1 MIKPKTARL
10 RTARLGR
17 EDRVA
22 TILAAARMVI
32 AEHGYENA
40 LLADV
45 AARADVVEGTIY
57 RYFESKRDLFIHV
70 AEVWFEEILGEHDPA
85 RSVNGTL
92 NRLRFL
98 IWRELSIIRQEPAL
112 TRFVLME
119 LRPDPAYRSLHLY
132 ELNRKFTSAIT
143 TVLHEAIESGEFRSG
158 VRIQLI
164 RDMIFGGIE
173 HQTWAYL
180 RNEGDFSVDNAAEHL
195 SEVIYRGMVAAQTQ
209 TDDPAVAAR
218 LERVADRL
226 EALAEQKK

>member
-1 MIKPKTARL
+1 MKAKSHPRPRAT
-10 RTARLGR
+10 RLGR

-22 TILAAARMVI
+22 GILAAARTVI
-32 AEHGYENA
+32 AEHGYEAA

-70 AEVWFEEILGEHDPA
+70 AESWFEEILGEHEPA
-85 RSVNGTL
+85 RSVSGTL

-119 LRPDPAYRSLHLY
+119 LRPDPAYRSMRLY
-132 ELNRKFTSAIT
+132 DLNRKFTSAIT
-143 TVLHEAIESGEFRSG
+143 SVVQDAIDSGEFRSG
-158 VRIQLI
+158 VPIQLV
-164 RDMIFGGIE
+164 RDMIFGAIE

-180 RNEGDFSVDNAAEHL
+180 RNEGDFPLDSAAEHL
-195 SEVIYRGMVAAQTQ
+195 AGIVYRGMAADPGQGEGAGVAGRIER
-209 TDDPAVAAR
+209 AVER
-218 LERVADRL
+218 LEVIIATKR
-226 EALAEQKK
+226 

>member
-1 MIKPKTARL
+1 MKPKPTRV
-10 RTARLGR
+10 RSTRLGR

-22 TILAAARMVI
+22 TILTAARQVI

-40 LLADV
+40 LLAEV

-70 AEVWFEEILGEHDPA
+70 AEKWFEEIIGEHDPA

-119 LRPDPAYRSLHLY
+119 LRPDPAYRSLRLY

-143 TVLHEAIESGEFRSG
+143 TVLQEAIETGEFRGG
-158 VRIQLI
+158 VPIQLI

-180 RNEGDFSVDNAAEHL
+180 RNEGDFSVDSAAEHL
-195 SEVIYRGMVAAQTQ
+195 SEVIYRGMVAEAPGVDTQ
-209 TDDPAVAAR
+209 GLAGR
-218 LERVADRL
+218 LERAVSRL
-226 EALAEQKK
+226 ERLADAKK

>member
-1 MIKPKTARL
+1 MKPKPTRARSI
-10 RTARLGR
+10 RLGR

-22 TILAAARMVI
+22 TILAAARQVI

-40 LLADV
+40 LLAEV

-70 AEVWFEEILGEHDPA
+70 AEQWFEDILGEHDPA
-85 RSVNGTL
+85 RSVSGTL

-119 LRPDPAYRSLHLY
+119 LRPDPGYRSLRLY

-143 TVLHEAIESGEFRSG
+143 IVLQEAMDAGEFRAG
-158 VRIQLI
+158 VPIQLI

-180 RNEGDFSVDNAAEHL
+180 RNEGDFSVDSAAEHL
-195 SEVIYRGMVAAQTQ
+195 SEIVYRGMVVGGAESGDASTAGRIER
-209 TDDPAVAAR
+209 AVQ
-218 LERVADRL
+218 RL
-226 EALAEQKK
+226 EALSARKK

>member
-22 TILAAARMVI
+22 TILAAARTVI

-85 RSVNGTL
+85 RSVMGTL

-119 LRPDPAYRSLHLY
+119 LRPDPAYRSLRLY

-143 TVLHEAIESGEFRSG
+143 TVLQEAIDSGEFRSG
-158 VRIQLI
+158 VPIQLI

-180 RNEGDFSVDNAAEHL
+180 RNEGDFSVDNSAEHL
-195 SEVIYRGMVAAQTQ
+195 SEVIYRGMVALQTQ
-209 TDDPAVAAR
+209 NDDLAVAIR

-226 EALAEQKK
+226 EALAEIKK